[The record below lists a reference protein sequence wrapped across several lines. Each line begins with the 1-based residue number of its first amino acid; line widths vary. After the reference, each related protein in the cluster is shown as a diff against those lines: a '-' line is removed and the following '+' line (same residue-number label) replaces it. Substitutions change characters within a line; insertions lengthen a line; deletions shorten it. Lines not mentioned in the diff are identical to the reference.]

1 MKMEKYDVIIIGAG
15 PAGLTAGLYSGRA
28 RLKTLILESLAP
40 GGTLLKTEKIED
52 YPGFSEITGVEL
64 AKRMEDQALMFGA
77 EIRSEPVVEIAWK
90 EGLKDVKTEE
100 NEYQAGAVIIAAGGE
115 PKKLGV
121 PGEKELAGRGVSYC
135 ALCDGAFFKGQEIA
149 VAGGGNSAVEEAVF
163 LTKYARKVAI
173 IHRRDTFRAQKVI
186 QERALRD
193 PKIEVIWNTVV
204 EEVHGKSKVEA
215 LSLKNLQ
222 SGERRRLDVTGLFIF
237 IGFVPNQVKGLH
249 LEHDER
255 GFIVT
260 NEKMETVCP
269 GIFAAGDIRSQVV
282 RQVTNAAGDGTIAAV
297 MAEKYLEE
305 HNLRVKP

>member
-1 MKMEKYDVIIIGAG
+1 MEKYDVIIIGAG